1 MQLNSYLP
9 VNWMDGMKINK
20 SHFITQQN
28 AMVYQLAQNTSC
40 LLNELNYGMLPVG
53 PNGTDLKIFIST
65 DNQKKL
71 QVRIQQCRAITL
83 GGYYIEFKEDTASHG
98 NNLMTPVVSMPATL
112 RELKSKGTEFYIVLT
127 IDPYKRLPFGSIE
140 SPETPPRIPY
150 TVPTISVDL
159 VPVADVAKNV
169 LGPFALP
176 VGKMTIVDQR
186 VSLEDNY
193 IPPCTSL
200 SSHPDLLEIQAGLEQ
215 FYGKMELYALQIIQK
230 IFQKKQANEMAVIV
244 QKICENIS
252 LFTASQLAEL
262 KSVGIVQPPVYMISK
277 VASLARVIKNT
288 LDFYLGTGKEELVNY
303 FTEWCNISQGE
314 LEGAITNLAS
324 YQYDHLDINDSVGKV
339 SEFTKLI
346 SKLFQQ
352 LAKLEYIGK
361 RREAGIFVN
370 ENVVNQGQESSTPR
384 RRSFLAD

>member
-1 MQLNSYLP
+1 
-9 VNWMDGMKINK
+9 
-20 SHFITQQN
+20 
-28 AMVYQLAQNTSC
+28 MVYQLAQNTSS
-40 LLNELNYGMLPVG
+40 LLNELNYGVLPVG
-53 PNGTDLKIFIST
+53 HNATDLKIFIST

-83 GGYYIEFKEDTASHG
+83 GGYYIEFKEDTALHG
-98 NNLMTPVVSMPATL
+98 NNLMSPVVSVPATL
-112 RELKSKGTEFYIVLT
+112 RELKSKGVDFYIVLT
-127 IDPYKRLPFGSIE
+127 IDPYKRLPFGSME

-150 TVPTISVDL
+150 TVPSIIVDL
-159 VPVADVAKNV
+159 VPVADVARNF
-169 LGPFALP
+169 LGPFQLP
-176 VGKMTIVDQR
+176 VGKMTINDQR
-186 VSLEDNY
+186 VTLEEDY

-215 FYGKMELYALQIIQK
+215 FYAKMEQYSLEIIQK
-230 IFQKKQANEMAVIV
+230 ILLKKQANEMAVIV

-262 KSVGIVQPPVYMISK
+262 KSIGVVQPPVYMISK

-288 LDFYLGTGKEELVNY
+288 MDCYVGTGKEGLINY

-314 LEGAITNLAS
+314 LEGAVINLANH
-324 YQYDHLDINDSVGKV
+324 QYNHLDINDSIAKV
-339 SEFTKLI
+339 SEFTKLL

-361 RREAGIFVN
+361 RKDPGIFVK
-370 ENVVNQGQESSTPR
+370 EDVGKPVQESPAPK
-384 RRSFLAD
+384 RRSFLAED